1 MARVPCRLP
10 VLPPLAAGD
19 GVEVPEEL
27 TGVVGVGS
35 TVCFMIGANGFDTF
49 DSTDLAATISQ
60 APEPFGALLLA
71 LGLVMLC
78 FRRR

>member
-1 MARVPCRLP
+1 
-10 VLPPLAAGD
+10 
-19 GVEVPEEL
+19 
-27 TGVVGVGS
+27 VGVGS
-35 TVCFMIGANGFDTF
+35 TVYFMIGANGFDTF

>member
-1 MARVPCRLP
+1 VPATCTPGAGRRRSSTCTQE
-10 VLPPLAAGD
+10 LA
-19 GVEVPEEL
+19 
-27 TGVVGVGS
+27 GVVGVGS
-35 TVCFMIGANGFDTF
+35 TVYFMIGANGFDTF